1 MPSLALHGLQGRPHR
16 LPTRASTKVPG
27 LPDREDMVGWYDPPQ
42 LLRTG
47 IDIVVSTL
55 FARNADRRLTDAI
68 TTRKHRCFDYTTTL
82 VQGTEAPR
90 REIVV
95 DFVADTGDG
104 WNSTYAVAYW
114 VSRPHL
120 ALRDGSGQTHDT
132 RRGDVLVF
140 GGDEVYP
147 AGSPRRYERRLVAP
161 YAAALEWTNP
171 PHPDLFAIP
180 GNHDWYDNLVAFSRR
195 FATRQ
200 WLGGWRTRQER
211 SYFALRLPH
220 GWWLVGS
227 DVQLESDLD
236 EPQVNFFRD
245 VAREMEPQDRV
256 ILCTA
261 EPHWVYEHERSHPRK
276 HDKALTN
283 VGFLEEKVFG
293 RRIKVFLSGDQ
304 HHYRRHALPDGSV
317 HKITA
322 GGGGAFLHPT
332 HGWREGALAGG
343 FDLEHAFPAERE
355 SRLIAFRNLLF
366 PILDWKFGV
375 LTGSVSLLLYLTLAA
390 TLASWTGGSP
400 RSLLASVASS
410 IPVNAGAV
418 LWIVVVL
425 CGFLLFTDTSSRAYR
440 YVGGFTH
447 GLVQLVTAFLTACA
461 VRHAMTRWQALPS
474 WIAPYAAPAIQFA
487 IGWVTGSFI
496 MGLYLFVSLN
506 VFHRH
511 RNEAFSSLK
520 IEDYKNFLRLSID
533 EEGNLWIYPIGIT
546 RVPRRWRE
554 VEGATKYDPK
564 LEPAPDDAG
573 TPPHLIEGPIRVGR
587 GAVP

>member
-1 MPSLALHGLQGRPHR
+1 MPSLPFHGLQGRPRR
-16 LPTRASTKVPG
+16 LPTCASTKFPA
-27 LPDREDMVGWYDPPQ
+27 LPDREGMVGWYDPPQ

-68 TTRKHRCFDYTTTL
+68 TRRKYRCFDYRATP

-114 VSRPHL
+114 ASRPHL

-132 RRGDVLVF
+132 RRGDVLIF

-211 SYFALRLPH
+211 SYFALQLPH

-236 EPQVNFFRD
+236 EPQVEFFRD
-245 VAREMEPQDRV
+245 VASHMELHDRV

-283 VGFLEEKVFG
+283 LEFLEEEAFG
-293 RRIKVFLSGDQ
+293 RRIKVFLAGDQ
-304 HHYRRHALPDGSV
+304 HHYRRHALPDDSV
-317 HKITA
+317 QKITA

-332 HGWREGALAGG
+332 HGWRYS
-343 FDLEHAFPAERE
+343 FRPD
-355 SRLIAFRNLLF
+355 SR
-366 PILDWKFGV
+366 
-375 LTGSVSLLLYLTLAA
+375 
-390 TLASWTGGSP
+390 
-400 RSLLASVASS
+400 
-410 IPVNAGAV
+410 
-418 LWIVVVL
+418 
-425 CGFLLFTDTSSRAYR
+425 
-440 YVGGFTH
+440 
-447 GLVQLVTAFLTACA
+447 
-461 VRHAMTRWQALPS
+461 
-474 WIAPYAAPAIQFA
+474 
-487 IGWVTGSFI
+487 
-496 MGLYLFVSLN
+496 
-506 VFHRH
+506 
-511 RNEAFSSLK
+511 
-520 IEDYKNFLRLSID
+520 
-533 EEGNLWIYPIGIT
+533 
-546 RVPRRWRE
+546 
-554 VEGATKYDPK
+554 
-564 LEPAPDDAG
+564 
-573 TPPHLIEGPIRVGR
+573 
-587 GAVP
+587 